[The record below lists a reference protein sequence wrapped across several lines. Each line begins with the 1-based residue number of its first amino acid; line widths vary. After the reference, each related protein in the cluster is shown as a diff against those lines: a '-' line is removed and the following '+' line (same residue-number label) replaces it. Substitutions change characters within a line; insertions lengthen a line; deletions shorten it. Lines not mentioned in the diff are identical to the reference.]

1 MNTYREFQFS
11 SVLLIFTVFVSL
23 LTLYRHDFN
32 EILFEMNSFTMV
44 NGILILI
51 YLLFYGMTT
60 KIDDERIV
68 ISLGIGLIKETI
80 EINEIRSMD
89 IVKNPWYVGWG
100 VRLIP
105 NGTLYNAAG
114 LESLELKFKGT
125 KEVIRIGTKNPTQL
139 RSEIS
144 RRLTK

>member
-11 SVLLIFTVFVSL
+11 SVLLIFTVLVSL
-23 LTLYRHDFN
+23 LTWYRHDFN
-32 EILFEMNSFTMV
+32 EILFDMNSFTMV

-89 IVKNPWYVGWG
+89 IVKNPWYAGWG

-125 KEVIRIGTKNPTQL
+125 KEVIRIGTKNPAQL
-139 RSEIS
+139 RNEIS
-144 RRLTK
+144 RRLSK